1 MEELS
6 EFLMDFGERLLLS
19 GAEISRVEDS
29 IGRLCTAYGAHAE
42 VFALTNAIYL
52 TVTKDKKSQTTL
64 RRINH
69 YQTDLNYL
77 DKLNDTCR
85 KICVGSP
92 PISEARKWME
102 EIESKRYNTGI
113 QSVVYAFV
121 AASFSLFFGGGVRD
135 AAISAAIGVVL
146 YFLDQCFAKRQLNR
160 IFSVFVVSVLCG
172 LIAAGAIRI
181 GWGRK
186 LSSILIGDIML
197 LVPGLAIT
205 NSVRDMMKGD
215 MLSGILRLLES
226 ILIAIFMTIGFA
238 IPQMLLGIL

>member
-29 IGRLCTAYGAHAE
+29 MGRLSAAYGAHAE
-42 VFALTNAIYL
+42 VFALTSVIYL
-52 TVTKDKKSQTTL
+52 TVTKDQKSQTML
-64 RRINH
+64 RRIKN

-85 KICVGSP
+85 RICADPP
-92 PISEARKWME
+92 PIPEARRWME
-102 EIESKRYNTGI
+102 EIKSKRYQTGI
-113 QSVVYAFV
+113 QAVVYAFV
-121 AASFSLFFGGGVRD
+121 AASFSLFFGGRVRD
-135 AAISAAIGVVL
+135 AAISAAIGTVL
-146 YFLDQCFAKRQLNR
+146 YFLDRWLAKLQLNR

-172 LIAAGAIRI
+172 MIAAGTVRV
-181 GWGRK
+181 GWGRN
-186 LSSILIGDIML
+186 LASILIGDIML

-215 MLSGILRLLES
+215 MLSGILRLLFY
-226 ILIAIFMTIGFA
+226 AAPFFCA
-238 IPQMLLGIL
+238 K

>member
-77 DKLNDTCR
+77 DMLNDTCR

-113 QSVVYAFV
+113 QSAVYAFV

-238 IPQMLLGIL
+238 IPQMLLGVL

>member
-42 VFALTNAIYL
+42 VFALTSAIYL
-52 TVTKDKKSQTTL
+52 TVTKDKKNQTTL
-64 RRINH
+64 RRIKN

-85 KICVGSP
+85 RICADPP
-92 PISEARKWME
+92 PIPEARRWME
-102 EIESKRYNTGI
+102 EIKSKRYQTGI
-113 QSVVYAFV
+113 QAVVYAFV

-135 AAISAAIGVVL
+135 AAISAAIGIVL
-146 YFLDQCFAKRQLNR
+146 YFLDRWLAKLQLNR

-172 LIAAGAIRI
+172 LIAAGTVRV
-181 GWGRK
+181 GWGK
-186 LSSILIGDIML
+186 NLSSILIGDIML

-226 ILIAIFMTIGFA
+226 VLTAISMTIGFA

>member
-181 GWGRK
+181 GWGKK

>member
-205 NSVRDMMKGD
+205 NSVRVMIKGD
-215 MLSGILRLLES
+215 ILSGILRLLES
-226 ILIAIFMTIGFA
+226 ILLAIFMTIGFA
-238 IPQMLLGIL
+238 IPQMLLGVL

>member
-238 IPQMLLGIL
+238 IPQMLLGIF